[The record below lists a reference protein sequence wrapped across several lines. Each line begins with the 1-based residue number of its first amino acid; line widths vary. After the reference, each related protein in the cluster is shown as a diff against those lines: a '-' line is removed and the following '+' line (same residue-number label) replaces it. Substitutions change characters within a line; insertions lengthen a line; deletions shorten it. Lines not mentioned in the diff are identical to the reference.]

1 MARSRILGSLA
12 RSPIASWRSGPRSIR
27 IEAEPQR
34 AKQQLARLHLQHP
47 AAPVPAHATV
57 AGVPAK
63 VVGNT
68 GHDAPALSMDQHFD
82 GDEGCTVC
90 PVRGPQHG

>member
-1 MARSRILGSLA
+1 MSAR
-12 RSPIASWRSGPRSIR
+12 
-27 IEAEPQR
+27 R
-34 AKQQLARLHLQHP
+34 APVL
-47 AAPVPAHATV
+47 APVPAHATV